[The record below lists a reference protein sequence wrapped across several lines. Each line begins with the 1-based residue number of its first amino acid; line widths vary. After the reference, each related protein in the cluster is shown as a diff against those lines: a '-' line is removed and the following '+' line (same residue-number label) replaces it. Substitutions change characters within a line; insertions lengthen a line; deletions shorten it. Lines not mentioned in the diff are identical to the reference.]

1 MSGIIACPYCKNT
14 NTIQVSKNPSSLDF
28 SDIKYK
34 CPRCRRFFNV
44 DETDIFSSTMGI
56 VPGLDVDAA
65 VDDIFDQFDDS
76 PVDNERYPNNS
87 SMRIADFEDSDAWV
101 KKFIKNVKV
110 PKERNANYEK
120 ELADRH
126 MKAARRG
133 LKKNVVDSELM

>member
-1 MSGIIACPYCKNT
+1 
-14 NTIQVSKNPSSLDF
+14 
-28 SDIKYK
+28 
-34 CPRCRRFFNV
+34 
-44 DETDIFSSTMGI
+44 MGI

-110 PKERNANYEK
+110 PKERNVNYEK

>member
-133 LKKNVVDSELM
+133 LKKNVVDSGLM